1 MADQQAI
8 RKPQA
13 QHQRVEE
20 QASADYYLVMYQEM
34 LSKALRF
41 YWGNLKGSIKARRYL
56 KERGVTAESVR
67 RFGLGYAESASQSL
81 RAIFP
86 NYHVP
91 ALVDSGLVVAV
102 EEGRRRY
109 DRLRDRIIFP
119 ILSESGRVIA
129 FGGRLL
135 EGEGAKYL
143 NSPQSAL
150 FDKGATLFGLPQARA
165 SIEAQG
171 EVIVVEGYM
180 DVVMSA
186 QHGINNTVATLG
198 TATTSAHVQKLM
210 STPARRIVFC
220 FDGDG
225 AGLNAA
231 VKAMEACIEVVTA
244 TSAEVAFAFLPE
256 TEDPDSFIR
265 NKGAD
270 AFREFVSKAVP
281 FETFLIDQLRRGK
294 DLTTCEGRAHM
305 THEALDV
312 LARIQDA
319 GLYYRLCEAVS
330 LDTTLSV
337 SEIIDLSGGAGQR
350 SWYSTKGPAE
360 TDRSATQGKS
370 DTKGDLRV
378 A

>member
-1 MADQQAI
+1 MANQQAI

-13 QHQRVEE
+13 QQQRADE
-20 QASADYYLVMYQEM
+20 QAMAEHLVMYQEM

-41 YWGNLKGSIKARRYL
+41 YWGNLKDSFEARRYL
-56 KERGVTAESVR
+56 KERGVTADSVR
-67 RFGLGYAESASQSL
+67 RFGLGFAGSASQSL
-81 RAIFP
+81 KTVFP

-102 EEGRRRY
+102 EGGRRRY
-109 DRLRDRIIFP
+109 DRFRNRIIFP

-135 EGEGAKYL
+135 AGEGAKYL

-150 FDKGATLFGLPQARA
+150 FDKGATLFGLRQARS
-165 SIEAQG
+165 SIEEQG

-198 TATTSAHVQKLM
+198 TATTSAHVRKLM

-220 FDGDG
+220 FDGDS
-225 AGLNAA
+225 AGVNAA

-281 FETFLIDQLRRGK
+281 FETFLIDKLRSGK

-305 THEALDV
+305 THEALEV
-312 LARIQDA
+312 LARVQDA

-330 LDTTLSV
+330 VDTSLSV
-337 SEIIDLSGGAGQR
+337 SEIIDLSGSAGQR
-350 SWYSTKGPAE
+350 SWYSAKEATHTE
-360 TDRSATQGKS
+360 RSAIQGES
-370 DTKGDLRV
+370 DNKGALQM

>member
-1 MADQQAI
+1 MANQQAI
-8 RKPQA
+8 RKPQT
-13 QHQRVEE
+13 QQQRADE
-20 QASADYYLVMYQEM
+20 QAMAEHLVMHQEM

-41 YWGNLKGSIKARRYL
+41 YWGNLKDSFEARRYL
-56 KERGVTAESVR
+56 KERGVTADSVR
-67 RFGLGYAESASQSL
+67 RFGLGFAGSASQSL
-81 RAIFP
+81 KTVFP

-102 EEGRRRY
+102 EGGHRRY
-109 DRLRDRIIFP
+109 DRFRNRIIFP

-135 EGEGAKYL
+135 AGEGAKYL

-150 FDKGATLFGLPQARA
+150 FDKGATLFGLRQARS
-165 SIEAQG
+165 SIEEQG

-198 TATTSAHVQKLM
+198 TATTSAHVRKLM

-225 AGLNAA
+225 AGVNAA

-244 TSAEVAFAFLPE
+244 TSAEVAFAFLSE

-270 AFREFVSKAVP
+270 VFREFVSKAVP
-281 FETFLIDQLRRGK
+281 FETFLIDQLRSGK

-305 THEALDV
+305 THEAFEV
-312 LARIQDA
+312 LARVQDA

-330 LDTTLSV
+330 VDTNLSV
-337 SEIIDLSGGAGQR
+337 SEIIDLSGSAGQR
-350 SWYSTKGPAE
+350 SWYSAKEATHTECSAIQGESDNKGALQM
-360 TDRSATQGKS
+360 A
-370 DTKGDLRV
+370 
-378 A
+378 

>member
-1 MADQQAI
+1 MANQQAI
-8 RKPQA
+8 RKPQT
-13 QHQRVEE
+13 QQQRADE
-20 QASADYYLVMYQEM
+20 QAMAEHLVMHQEM

-41 YWGNLKGSIKARRYL
+41 YWGNLKDSFEARRYL
-56 KERGVTAESVR
+56 KERGVTADSVR
-67 RFGLGYAESASQSL
+67 RFGLGFAGSASQSL
-81 RAIFP
+81 KTVFP

-102 EEGRRRY
+102 EGGHRRY
-109 DRLRDRIIFP
+109 DRFRNRIIFP

-135 EGEGAKYL
+135 AGEGAKYL

-150 FDKGATLFGLPQARA
+150 FDKGATLFGLRQARS
-165 SIEAQG
+165 SIEEQG

-198 TATTSAHVQKLM
+198 TATTSAHVRKLM

-225 AGLNAA
+225 AGVNAA

-244 TSAEVAFAFLPE
+244 TSAEVAFAFLSE

-270 AFREFVSKAVP
+270 VFREFVSKAVP
-281 FETFLIDQLRRGK
+281 FETFLIDQLRSGK

-305 THEALDV
+305 THEAFEV
-312 LARIQDA
+312 LARVQDA

-330 LDTTLSV
+330 VDTNLSV
-337 SEIIDLSGGAGQR
+337 SEVIDLSGSAGQR
-350 SWYSTKGPAE
+350 SWHSAKEATHTECSAIQGESDNKGALQM
-360 TDRSATQGKS
+360 A
-370 DTKGDLRV
+370 
-378 A
+378 